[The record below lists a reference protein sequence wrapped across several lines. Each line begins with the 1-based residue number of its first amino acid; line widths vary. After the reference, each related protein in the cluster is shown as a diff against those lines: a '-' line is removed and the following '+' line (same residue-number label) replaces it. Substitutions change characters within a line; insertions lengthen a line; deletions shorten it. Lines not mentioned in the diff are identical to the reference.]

1 MAIGT
6 TLDKDQLNLLAIT
19 DLLHESHLEDS
30 DILLFQDEENTKR
43 ITFREFRDALITDED
58 NPSEHKLFSSFHI
71 NSLLQEYENVLE
83 KDFGRLS
90 GEIKSIKENYSN
102 TEQVR
107 EMLNEFAKTVPDLSE
122 TNNIK
127 EALDAKRDIQIP
139 ITGADIAT
147 GSDEDKIQPEN
158 LSYKVISMMVGTTPI
173 DTATVPEGGWN
184 QEDIAPKAINASKL
198 SRQYRVRGHF
208 PEGNINLFVDDGLYL
223 LGATVEGL
231 PTVEDDDEPEPRLL
245 EVLNFGP
252 NNNIIQRVYYVDDK
266 GEDTRPYFERKC
278 LLSRIAVTKFGKVYP
293 ITESFKITREMIND
307 TFLNAGEP
315 EITDVFDLVIDNDYH
330 IKRGTKNLPNDQYD
344 FTVSVRN
351 YGERIEY
358 QAKSITLDRCEIF
371 ICNAY
376 YNSSRQRVHTEWYNV
391 SSTKLSRLEGKKVHL
406 FGDGVC
412 FGLGSTD
419 IPSKSW
425 PALLS
430 SRYGVSINN
439 HALGDATFGHYEDE
453 VLAER
458 SVIQQIETARVDDA
472 DIAILWAGSND
483 YRTVLSVI
491 GDNDSDNDRSFKGS
505 INLCIKKLLEKK
517 PDIKIL
523 LVTPLFRAR
532 LNADDI
538 RNSDDTLVG
547 GRTLKDF
554 SKAMIEI
561 SEYNHI
567 PCLDLHSTSMIN
579 KMNFT
584 VYLKDRL
591 YLNDTGHDLIA
602 DKIFKALDF
611 YC

>member
-1 MAIGT
+1 MAVET
-6 TLDKDQLNLLAIT
+6 SLSKDQLNLIGIT
-19 DLLHESHLEDS
+19 DLLHESSLGDS
-30 DILLFQDEENTKR
+30 DIMLFQDEENTKR
-43 ITFREFRDALITDED
+43 ITFREFRDALITDKD
-58 NPSEHKLFSSFHI
+58 NPSVHKLFSSLHI
-71 NSLLQEYENVLE
+71 SNLLEEFNDVLKE
-83 KDFGRLS
+83 DYGKISSDIK
-90 GEIKSIKENYSN
+90 EIKEKYS
-102 TEQVR
+102 TTDQIV
-107 EMLNEFAKTVPDLSE
+107 EMLNEFAKTVPNISE
-122 TNNIK
+122 TDDIK
-127 EALDAKRDIQIP
+127 AALDGKRDSQIP

-147 GSDEDKIQPEN
+147 GADEDKIQPEN
-158 LSYKVISMMVGTTPI
+158 LSFKVISMMVGTTPI
-173 DTATVPEGGWN
+173 DIATTPEGGWT

-198 SRQYRVRGHF
+198 SRQYRFRGHF

-231 PTVEDDDEPEPRLL
+231 PTVNDDDEPEPRLL

-266 GEDTRPYFERKC
+266 GEDTRPYFEKKC

-293 ITESFKITREMIND
+293 ITENFRITREMIND
-307 TFLNAGEP
+307 TFLNAGEV
-315 EITDVFDLVIDNDYH
+315 EISDVFDLVIDNDYLV
-330 IKRGTKNLPNDQYD
+330 KRGTKNLPNDNYD
-344 FTVSVRN
+344 FSVSVRN

-376 YNSSRQRVHTEWYNV
+376 YDSSRRRVHTKWYNV
-391 SSTKLSRLEGKKVHL
+391 SSTKLSRLEGKRIHL

-430 SRYGVSINN
+430 SKYGVSIIN

-453 VLAER
+453 VLAEK
-458 SVIQQIETARVDDA
+458 SVIQQIETARVEDA
-472 DIAILWAGSND
+472 DIAVLWAGSND

-491 GDNDSDNDRSFKGS
+491 GNDDSDNDRSFKGS

-554 SKAMIEI
+554 AKAMVEI

-591 YLNDTGHDLIA
+591 YLNDVGHELIA